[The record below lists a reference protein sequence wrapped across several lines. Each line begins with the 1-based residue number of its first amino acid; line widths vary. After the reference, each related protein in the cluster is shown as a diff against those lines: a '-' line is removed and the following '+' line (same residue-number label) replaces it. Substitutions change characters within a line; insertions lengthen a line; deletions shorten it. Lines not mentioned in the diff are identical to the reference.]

1 MFFSL
6 MAEHQLDEYA
16 RKRTGVGT
24 TWLHANQSYTLVG
37 HSQGKLQFKRHDGRM
52 KMLTVEDAKNLMEEV
67 KSDSLAS
74 L

>member
-6 MAEHQLDEYA
+6 MAEHPLDEFA
-16 RKRTGVGT
+16 RKRSGVGT
-24 TWLHANQSYTLVG
+24 TWMHANQSYTLVG

-52 KMLTVEDAKNLMEEV
+52 KMLTAKEAIGVMEEV
-67 KSDSLAS
+67 KADALDA